1 MPRIFLA
8 TLVYSGLIEL
18 ESAYFKGA
26 IVTLVHG
33 HLHWWPLVVTAITV
47 FGFAVT
53 IAHLI
58 KRLERIMKPP
68 GADRIAIVVAA
79 ALVTLFASALM
90 NLDENGVRSAQ
101 HHAGITQ
108 Q

>member
-8 TLVYSGLIEL
+8 ALVYSGLIEL

-26 IVTLVHG
+26 ITTLVHG
-33 HLHWWPLVVTAITV
+33 HLHWWPFLVTGITV
-47 FGFAVT
+47 FGFAAT

-58 KRLERIMKPP
+58 KRLERMTKPP
-68 GADRIAIVVAA
+68 GANRVAIVVAA
-79 ALVTLFASALM
+79 ALITLSVSALLK
-90 NLDENGVRSAQ
+90 LDENGVWSAQ
-101 HHAGITQ
+101 RHAGITQ

>member
-1 MPRIFLA
+1 MLRIFWA
-8 TLVYSGLIEL
+8 ALVYSALIEL

-26 IVTLVHG
+26 IATLAYG
-33 HLHWWPLVVTAITV
+33 RLYWWPLVVTAITV

-58 KRLERIMKPP
+58 KRLERIAIPP
-68 GADRIAIVVAA
+68 GAHRVAIVVAA
-79 ALVTLFASALM
+79 AVVTLFVSALLK
-90 NLDENGVRSAQ
+90 LDENGVLSAQ
-101 HHAGITQ
+101 RHAGITQ